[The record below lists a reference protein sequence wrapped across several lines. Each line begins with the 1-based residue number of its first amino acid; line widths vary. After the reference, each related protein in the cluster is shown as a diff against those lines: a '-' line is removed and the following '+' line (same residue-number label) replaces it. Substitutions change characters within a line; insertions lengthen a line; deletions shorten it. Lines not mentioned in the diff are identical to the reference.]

1 MKRKENEIPPTIT
14 FLPFLSKQTHPE
26 KKTKQ
31 TEKLILK
38 LISTSR
44 QLKH

>member
-26 KKTKQ
+26 KKQ
-31 TEKLILK
+31 NKLK
-38 LISTSR
+38 N
-44 QLKH
+44 